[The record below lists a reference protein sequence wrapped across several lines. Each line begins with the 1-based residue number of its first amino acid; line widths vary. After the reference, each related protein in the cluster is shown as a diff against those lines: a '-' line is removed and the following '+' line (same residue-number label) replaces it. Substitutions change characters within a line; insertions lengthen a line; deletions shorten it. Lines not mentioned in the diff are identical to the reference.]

1 MGENRGVSQPTITP
15 LEYLDQLCG
24 YALSIGMSY
33 NDYWYNDYTMLIHY
47 HNAEK
52 IRQKRKNNELWLQGL
67 YVHIAIGDLVPVLNP
82 FSKEHR
88 AKPYLKKPI
97 PLTQEEQEQ
106 EEREKYQRF
115 VDYMMSRTKKKE
127 V

>member
-1 MGENRGVSQPTITP
+1 MGENRGVSPSTITP
-15 LEYLDQLCG
+15 LEYLDQLCE

-33 NDYWYNDYTMLIHY
+33 NDYWYGEAQMLLRY

-52 IRQKRKNNELWLQGL
+52 LRQRKRNNELWLQGL
-67 YVHIAIGDLVPVLNP
+67 YVYMAVGNLVPVLNP

-88 AKPYLKKPI
+88 AKSYLKDPI
-97 PLTQEEQEQ
+97 PLTEEDRKEK
-106 EEREKYQRF
+106 EEKDYQRF
-115 VDYMMSRTKKKE
+115 KQQMFDLVKTNK